1 MGLTVPCNWLIAVRD
16 FDPNAIFLQPM
27 ALATRFSDAALILGA
42 TKGYRVAMSSEVKT
56 ASFCAQC
63 RSRCGCNAVTVSEA
77 RSNRATAEPSK
88 WREALP

>member
-1 MGLTVPCNWLIAVRD
+1 
-16 FDPNAIFLQPM
+16 
-27 ALATRFSDAALILGA
+27 
-42 TKGYRVAMSSEVKT
+42 MSSEVKT

-63 RSRCGCNAVTVSEA
+63 RSRCGCNAVTVGEA